1 MNNEHRK
8 VGRALTV
15 RSLVI
20 GSVGS
25 IFITTSSLYIALKMS
40 SLPWP
45 IIFVALASMFSL
57 KSLGQTNF
65 GEINVTHT
73 AMSAGAMVAGGLAF
87 TIPGILILHPGESL
101 NFRAVMVCSV
111 GGTVLGLIFTA
122 LIRKYFIEE
131 KGLDYPMGEA
141 AAETLYAGD
150 EGGRKSRL
158 LFGTM
163 GFSMVFTWLRD
174 RMALFPATVM
184 SKTMGA
190 YGSSCGFYF
199 SPMLIG
205 IGYILGPALLAVW
218 FFGAVLGD
226 GVILFL
232 GQKLGFYDLATAT
245 AIKSSL
251 GVGLM
256 VGTGLGILL
265 KGILPKAKEI
275 ALAAARREE
284 SVLSGR
290 WMIILAVVAA
300 AAFTYFC
307 NLGPAA
313 SVLVIL
319 GTWFATAM
327 SAECVGQTGINPME
341 IFGILILLFVRM
353 LTSVGETE
361 AFYIAAIVAVAA
373 GLTGDVMNDFRA
385 GHIMK
390 TPPKD
395 QWIGEAVGGL
405 IGSVTAV
412 FALYMILRA
421 YGSEAIGGELF
432 PAAQAATVASMVG
445 GISHLPAFI
454 IGIVAAAILYMI
466 GFPVMTLGLG
476 VYLPSYMSLTAALG
490 GLLRWLVGRFRAE
503 SEEKGTIIASGFL
516 GGEGITGVAISFLIA
531 FGMM

>member
-8 VGRALTV
+8 GERALTV

-25 IFITTSSLYIALKMS
+25 MLITTSSLYIALKMS

-57 KSLGQTNF
+57 KALGNTNF
-65 GEINVTHT
+65 SEINVTHT

-87 TIPGILILHPGESL
+87 TIPGILILHPEETL
-101 NFRAVMVCSV
+101 DFRAILICSV

-131 KGLDYPMGEA
+131 KELDYPMGEA

-150 EGGRKSRL
+150 EGGRKAHL
-158 LFGTM
+158 LFGMM
-163 GFSMVFTWLRD
+163 GASAVFTWLRD
-174 RMALFPATVM
+174 RLALFPATVM

-199 SPMLIG
+199 SPMLVG

-218 FFGAVLGD
+218 FLGAVLGD
-226 GVILFL
+226 GVILVL
-232 GQKLGFYDLATAT
+232 GQKLGFYDLATAS

-256 VGTGLGILL
+256 VGSGLGVLI

-275 ALAAARREE
+275 ALAASRREE

-290 WMIILAVVAA
+290 LMVIIAVIVAA
-300 AAFTYFC
+300 ALTYFC
-307 NLGPAA
+307 NLGPGA
-313 SVLVIL
+313 SLLVIL
-319 GTWFATAM
+319 GTWFATSM

-341 IFGILILLFVRM
+341 IFGILVLLFVRM
-353 LTSVGETE
+353 IASVGETE
-361 AFYIAAIVAVAA
+361 AFYIAAVVAVAA
-373 GLTGDVMNDFRA
+373 GLAGDVMNDFRA

-390 TPPKD
+390 TAPKD

-412 FALYMILRA
+412 LALYMILRA
-421 YGSEAIGGELF
+421 YGSEAIGSELF
-432 PAAQAATVASMVG
+432 PAAQAVTVASMVG
-445 GISHLPAFI
+445 GISHLPAFV
-454 IGIVAAAILYMI
+454 IGIVAAVILYLV

-476 VYLPSYMSLTAALG
+476 VYLPSYMSLTASFG

-503 SEEKGTIIASGFL
+503 DEEKGTIIASGFL
-516 GGEGITGVAISFLIA
+516 GGEGITGVLISFLLA
-531 FGMM
+531 LGMM